1 MTQPQPLG
9 RQAQKTQQTQ
19 ENILSAVVSLICEG
33 GYAAATS
40 SQIAERAGVSWG
52 AVQHQFGSKERLLLQ
67 VIQRSFDTLN
77 ASLAAP
83 SLREGGLDKRI
94 SSFVDT
100 LWQHHSK
107 DIGWAS
113 LEILLAL
120 RREPCTQQQAK
131 LASLGIS
138 ESCTASMREIFA
150 DCTLADDQVLDAL
163 IFVHSALQ
171 GLSIQDV
178 FDVEPDYLA
187 RHIRRLKQVLYAM
200 LSGY

>member
-1 MTQPQPLG
+1 
-9 RQAQKTQQTQ
+9 
-19 ENILSAVVSLICEG
+19 
-33 GYAAATS
+33 
-40 SQIAERAGVSWG
+40 
-52 AVQHQFGSKERLLLQ
+52 
-67 VIQRSFDTLN
+67 FDTLN

-94 SSFVDT
+94 GSFVDT

-120 RREPCTQQQAK
+120 RREPRTQQQAK

-138 ESCTASMREIFA
+138 ESCTTSMREIFA